1 MGHILRRRELQAMG
15 HPWLGF
21 RRAAALCRRAAVAR
35 LGVGGGEGWRPWEA
49 AAAGALVG
57 RACMG
62 REPFS
67 FSWCR
72 REGERGSIFWGFF
85 FVSPALRS
93 TDRKN
98 QRGSRAG
105 PYTLSPT
112 LELLARLGYAD
123 TYCVYKCLPTV
134 LVSPEQCRQLICSH
148 TTSLPTDY
156 MTLKGCTIT
165 NR

>member
-1 MGHILRRRELQAMG
+1 MVGCGGEARRGRRRQRGSVWEA
-15 HPWLGF
+15 
-21 RRAAALCRRAAVAR
+21 AR
-35 LGVGGGEGWRPWEA
+35 LGVHGRRRRRAHSRIPRVW
-49 AAAGALVG
+49 AAGLFPF
-57 RACMG
+57 RAV
-62 REPFS
+62 
-67 FSWCR
+67 
-72 REGERGSIFWGFF
+72 GERGNILVFS
-85 FVSPALRS
+85 VSPALRA
-93 TDRKN
+93 TDGKIR
-98 QRGSRAG
+98 RRSRAG

-165 NR
+165 NK